1 MPDPVLFNQRKTF
14 FLGAEEMLVRRQ
26 LSSCPYAAH
35 LIKSFLHDA
44 LQGSKKWNV
53 YKAGKMIC
61 AHEELGYL
69 TVRLGKD
76 RGNKKKVTKASSLRL
91 SHLGFAHK
99 DKRHIL
105 MCFSGGSDGKEYAC
119 SAGDPGLIP
128 GSGRSPG
135 EGNGKPL
142 QCSCL
147 ENSMD
152 TGAWWATVH
161 GVVRSRTQ
169 LND

>member
-1 MPDPVLFNQRKTF
+1 
-14 FLGAEEMLVRRQ
+14 MLVRRQ

-69 TVRLGKD
+69 TVRLGKG

-105 MCFSGGSDGKEYAC
+105 MYDIRASLVAQMVKNMPAVQE
-119 SAGDPGLIP
+119 I
-128 GSGRSPG
+128 
-135 EGNGKPL
+135 
-142 QCSCL
+142 Q
-147 ENSMD
+147 
-152 TGAWWATVH
+152 V
-161 GVVRSRTQ
+161 
-169 LND
+169 